1 MDVWILV
8 LYGVAS
14 FLALR
19 SLIVLMANH
28 KHEYTEQVQREEA
41 VRRQREMFA
50 AQQQKLNAQADGE
63 ESAAA

>member
-28 KHEYTEQVQREEA
+28 KHEFTEQVRREDA
-41 VRRQREMFA
+41 LRRHQEMSA
-50 AQQQKLNAQADGE
+50 AQQQALGRQADGE
-63 ESAAA
+63 ESVAA